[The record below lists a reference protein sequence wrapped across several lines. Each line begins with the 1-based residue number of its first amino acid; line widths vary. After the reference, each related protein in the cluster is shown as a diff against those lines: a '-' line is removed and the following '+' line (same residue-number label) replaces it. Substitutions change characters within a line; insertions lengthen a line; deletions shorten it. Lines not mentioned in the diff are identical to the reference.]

1 MTTAIQLITTA
12 MKLAG
17 ALGQNETPTSS
28 EAADGLSMLNGMLAL
43 WANDRTFA
51 YTVIQNSVAM
61 TGADS
66 YTIGVGG
73 DINTNWPVDIDYA
86 FIRLNTVDFP
96 LTKINSQDY
105 ASIPFKSNQGFPAQ
119 FYYDKAFPLGSI
131 YIYGVPQVGMTLF
144 VNTWIQLTQFTNLVT
159 DLTFPPGYEIS
170 IKYNLAKFICAE
182 YGMTLT
188 PEATEIA
195 TTSLAMVRE
204 RNTPDLVMKVEA
216 GILNVNQAYG
226 YGPWTY

>member
-1 MTTAIQLITTA
+1 MTTAIQLITSA
-12 MKLAG
+12 MKIAG

-28 EAADGLSMLNGMLAL
+28 EAADGFSALNNMLAL

-61 TGADS
+61 TGATS
-66 YTIGVGG
+66 YTIGTGG
-73 DINTNWPVDIDYA
+73 DINTAWPVDIDYA

-119 FYYDKAFPLGSI
+119 FYYDKSFPLGTI
-131 YIYGVPQVGMTLF
+131 YIYGVAQVGMTLF

-159 DLTFPPGYEIS
+159 DLTFPPGYEMA
-170 IKYNLAKFICAE
+170 IKYNLAKFICNE
-182 YGMTLT
+182 YGTSLM
-188 PEATEIA
+188 PESQEIA
-195 TTSLAMVRE
+195 VTSLAMVRE
-204 RNTPDLVMKVEA
+204 RNMPDLVMKVEA
-216 GILNVNQAYG
+216 SYITGNQDYG